1 MKELDTYIVN
11 FETLLLIPVDDNK
24 TKVFEVDEEFI
35 VGKKINDII
44 EDSCLFF
51 GSSYEGRR
59 DGTKAL
65 LNCGIKVPII
75 IEDSRNLILFPTLSF
90 KNKNNI
96 WIVYNNVLD
105 YRKYDLD
112 NTLFMFKN
120 NNDIKVNVRYNI
132 VDNQMVRCLK
142 LDAIIRK
149 RKEIK

>member
-1 MKELDTYIVN
+1 M
-11 FETLLLIPVDDNK
+11 LLIPTADGE
-24 TKVFEVDEEFI
+24 TKVFETDEEFI
-35 VGKKINDII
+35 VRKKMNDII
-44 EDSCLFF
+44 KDSCLFF

-65 LNCGIKVPII
+65 LKCEIKVPII
-75 IEDSRNLILFPTLSF
+75 IDDSRELILFPTLSF
-90 KNKNNI
+90 RNEKNA
-96 WIVYNNVLD
+96 WIVYNNIID

-112 NTLFMFKN
+112 NTLFLFKN

-142 LDAIIRK
+142 LEAIIRK